1 MLPGKVQL
9 GATCLAYGPDKGFR
23 DQVLQGHCFASHCM
37 LGGGGSRTSKCHKNS
52 RTFESVPKLQ
62 HSGEHAKQAGGCVN
76 FGRKVECDT
85 FSLQSATRFRYL
97 AKVAS
102 N

>member
-37 LGGGGSRTSKCHKNS
+37 LGGRGVTHVKVS
-52 RTFESVPKLQ
+52 Q
-62 HSGEHAKQAGGCVN
+62 KQSN
-76 FGRKVECDT
+76 F
-85 FSLQSATRFRYL
+85 
-97 AKVAS
+97 
-102 N
+102 